1 MTLITF
7 VLTGIN
13 KAAYWG
19 DYIPEDST
27 VIVIAVVSGG
37 AFAAALQTGAALER
51 SFRQCMCNNY

>member
-7 VLTGIN
+7 VLTEID
-13 KAAYWG
+13 KAAYNWG

-27 VIVIAVVSGG
+27 VIAAVSGSFYCLQ
-37 AFAAALQTGAALER
+37 AVLIAAWSG

>member
-7 VLTGIN
+7 CFNGIN

-27 VIVIAVVSGG
+27 VIIAVVSGG
-37 AFAAALQTGAALER
+37 AFATALQAVAALER